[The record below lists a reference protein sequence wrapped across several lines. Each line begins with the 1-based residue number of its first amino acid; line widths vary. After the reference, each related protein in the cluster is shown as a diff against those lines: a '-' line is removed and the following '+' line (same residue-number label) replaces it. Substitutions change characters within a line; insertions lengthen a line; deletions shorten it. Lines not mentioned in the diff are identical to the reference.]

1 MILLAEL
8 DEELPVLVTMGVSR
22 SIGWTQ
28 ACNTLHWKMFRQRCH
43 QANQVFWILVFLG
56 SHGVACAQETLEAT
70 WRSGVSRW
78 NGTSYENA
86 PIDDSPL
93 AKLASPTPYGDLSA
107 NAPEIHKSQA
117 ELSTTASMQG
127 SSVEPVTNPQ
137 NDAAESTTAANSI
150 DAPSVSLALNT
161 ADDALTLSDEQLD
174 VGAIDAE
181 ATDLAG
187 MSVAEVIEG
196 EETQGWRSRFG
207 FFLRQSTSTLDWLQ
221 GWDSQAELGLDGSS
235 GNAETL
241 GVHTGFES
249 KRSTKY
255 FDLELD
261 VDYRKARNRQTT
273 TEDNGRISSDFDR
286 MFNGTSHSAFGKF
299 GTEWDRFKA
308 FDLRL
313 NLNGGYG
320 YHWIRRDDASL
331 VTRFGAGASREIGA
345 PNDDWIP
352 EAVFGVESER
362 KWSARQKM
370 KQKLEYFPAWEN
382 FGNFRLVADLSW
394 ETTLDEADRLR
405 LKWSMNNRYDSTP
418 QGARRNDL
426 YYSLLLLYKF

>member
-1 MILLAEL
+1 MFWHLRHHL
-8 DEELPVLVTMGVSR
+8 S
-22 SIGWTQ
+22 Q
-28 ACNTLHWKMFRQRCH
+28 A
-43 QANQVFWILVFLG
+43 VWILALAGTFE
-56 SHGVACAQETLEAT
+56 VACAQETLEAT
-70 WRSGVSRW
+70 WRSGFSRW
-78 NGTSYENA
+78 NGTSYEHLPKEDA
-86 PIDDSPL
+86 AASSSIDLNPKDSPHSSGSPHSAVPTVDEGL
-93 AKLASPTPYGDLSA
+93 GAKKQLTPYRDLSA
-107 NAPEIHKSQA
+107 N
-117 ELSTTASMQG
+117 
-127 SSVEPVTNPQ
+127 V
-137 NDAAESTTAANSI
+137 
-150 DAPSVSLALNT
+150 
-161 ADDALTLSDEQLD
+161 LD
-174 VGAIDAE
+174 VG
-181 ATDLAG
+181 
-187 MSVAEVIEG
+187 SVEVQISDDRISGLNPSEG
-196 EETQGWRSRFG
+196 KLEPNTSTVVSPPVTQSEPSASEDPSAVSVTEVVQQEGSRGWRSRLGSFWSPSA
-207 FFLRQSTSTLDWLQ
+207 STFEWLQ
-221 GWDSQAELGLDGSS
+221 SWDSQAELGLDGSS

-261 VDYRKARNRQTT
+261 VDYRQARNRNKT
-273 TEDNGRISSDFDR
+273 TEDNGRIASDFDR

-313 NLNGGYG
+313 SLNGGYG

-345 PNDDWIP
+345 PNDDWVP

-362 KWSARQKM
+362 KWSTRQKM
-370 KQKLEYFPAWEN
+370 KQKLQYFPAWED

-394 ETTLDEADRLR
+394 ETTLDEADKLR

>member
-1 MILLAEL
+1 
-8 DEELPVLVTMGVSR
+8 
-22 SIGWTQ
+22 
-28 ACNTLHWKMFRQRCH
+28 MFRPRCH
-43 QANQVFWILVFLG
+43 QANQVLWILVFLG
-56 SHGVACAQETLEAT
+56 SYGVACAQETLEAT

-78 NGTSYENA
+78 NGASYENA
-86 PIDDSPL
+86 PVDDLPVANLS
-93 AKLASPTPYGDLSA
+93 SPTPYGDLSA
-107 NAPEIHKSQA
+107 KVPEIHKSQS

-150 DAPSVSLALNT
+150 DSPSVSVALNP
-161 ADDALTLSDEQLD
+161 AEDALTLSEEQLD
-174 VGAIDAE
+174 VGATDTE

-196 EETQGWRSRFG
+196 EAKQGWRSRFG
-207 FFLRQSTSTLDWLQ
+207 FFLGQSTFDWLQ

-261 VDYRKARNRQTT
+261 VDYRQARNRQTT

-308 FDLRL
+308 FDLRI

-370 KQKLEYFPAWEN
+370 KQKLEFFPAWEN

-394 ETTLDEADRLR
+394 ETTLDEADKLR